1 MKRKLLLASGCFL
14 LLAGWFSAFFLNS
27 LPQGSTLY
35 ILGPTLSLGV
45 GLGIMRKTV
54 GTKLTAL
61 TLAFSALL
69 ALVVMNQIYPQRS
82 ISISAFQKRMQNYG
96 QTEESLTPVG
106 TEISHRNSLTKKE
119 LVTLTPAANISLF
132 AELTGQVGMVTAD
145 ASGNIYASLPNLGAV
160 YQLRDTDR
168 DGTADELNLFHVGMD
183 YPHGLLWEDGKLYVV
198 EPSRILELK
207 DTDQDDQVDQIRI
220 VLDGLP
226 DKESSQ
232 LRSLTKGEKDFLYL
246 SDEQTIYRID
256 LKNSVETIS
265 Q

>member
-1 MKRKLLLASGCFL
+1 MKRKLLLALGCFL

-27 LPQGSTLY
+27 IPQGNNLY

-69 ALVVMNQIYPQRS
+69 ALVVMNQVYPHRS
-82 ISISAFQKRMQNYG
+82 ISISAFQKRMQNYD
-96 QTEESLTPVG
+96 QTEERLPPVSAE
-106 TEISHRNSLTKKE
+106 TSHRDLLTN
-119 LVTLTPAANISLF
+119 TADNISLF
-132 AELTGQVGMVTAD
+132 AELTDQVGMVTAD
-145 ASGNIYASLPNLGAV
+145 ATGNIYASLPNLGAV

-207 DTDQDDQVDQIRI
+207 DTDQDDQVDQIKI

-226 DKESSQ
+226 DKENSQ
-232 LRSLTKGEKDFLYL
+232 LRSLTKGDNDFLYL

-256 LKNSVETIS
+256 LKK
-265 Q
+265 